1 MIYTQ
6 LFTSHFLTIKLIA
19 SSFFYKLRTPVQK
32 KGLEVSR
39 SRIDQFLGF
48 FPEDLVTKVQAK
60 IKEENDLNMK
70 EFDPEIG
77 TILNPD
83 PTAT

>member
-1 MIYTQ
+1 M
-6 LFTSHFLTIKLIA
+6 
-19 SSFFYKLRTPVQK
+19 
-32 KGLEVSR
+32 EVSR